1 MTRTHP
7 LQRPDK
13 FQHYSII
20 AAGWHRGP
28 DKFLTRPRG
37 ATLELRECKYCE
49 RGNITDHIFL
59 QVSPLDLVSDLGTAG
74 DLQTGQVSR
83 NLEWNGNGFAPH
95 TQRYDVPTSVP
106 VGISGFYRHSPTD
119 TNPYSV
125 ISIEASAATKTTGD
139 AGHARTVLEGGVG
152 KRYEIT
158 CQVGQR
164 LITLTTTAVTLDCR
178 KR

>member
-1 MTRTHP
+1 MIRTHP

-13 FQHYSII
+13 FRHYSII

-59 QVSPLDLVSDLGTAG
+59 QVLPLDFSSDLGTAG

-83 NLEWNGNGFAPH
+83 ALAWNGNGL
-95 TQRYDVPTSVP
+95 TQQTQQHDVRTSVP
-106 VGISGFYRHSPTD
+106 VGISDFCRHSLTD
-119 TNPYSV
+119 TNPYTVASV
-125 ISIEASAATKTTGD
+125 EASATTKTIGD
-139 AGHARTVLEGGVG
+139 TRQVRSVLENRVR
-152 KRYEIT
+152 KRYGIT
-158 CQVGQR
+158 CQARQR
-164 LITLTTTAVTLDCR
+164 
-178 KR
+178 